1 MLRKNPLKQLD
12 LNLLRLFIYIF
23 ELKNLTHT
31 AEALHLSQSAIS
43 HALGRLRQSLGD
55 ELFYREKGE
64 LHPTLYAKRL
74 YPTVKQSFENL
85 EQIFQTNHLL
95 SDSKLGELA
104 QQPSEQ
110 AGVPLCD
117 LQDGAGLVGFAV
129 GSIDQLHHELLLL
142 AAGAVDV
149 LQGHLDLG
157 HGASIPHG

>member
-1 MLRKNPLKQLD
+1 MSSIIQMLRKNPLKQLD

-43 HALGRLRQSLGD
+43 HALGRLRQALGD

-104 QQPSEQ
+104 QQS
-110 AGVPLCD
+110 
-117 LQDGAGLVGFAV
+117 FA
-129 GSIDQLHHELLLL
+129 
-142 AAGAVDV
+142 
-149 LQGHLDLG
+149 
-157 HGASIPHG
+157 